1 MVAEPSRPRGQAAL
15 TGPHR
20 GIAMTD
26 PFRVSGRSVI
36 VTGGGTGIGSVIA
49 REFAS
54 RGARVLIASR
64 SREHLEPVAS
74 AIRATG
80 GTIESLA
87 CDVRDHAQVEAMVA
101 RAWDVF
107 GGLDV
112 LINNHGAGF
121 FQRAEEITPNGFGTV
136 VAINLTGTFLCSAA
150 AARRWI
156 AARRGGR
163 IINMSSEAGVYGSPG
178 MAHYGAA
185 KAGVQ
190 NLTRTLAM
198 EWARYD
204 ILVNC
209 IAPGPI
215 DTPEAAA
222 RTWPTPEIRSAV
234 ERSTAVARMGRCEEV
249 AWPCLFF
256 ASEASSYV
264 TGQTLSVDGG
274 PISGLFVQ

>member
-1 MVAEPSRPRGQAAL
+1 MV
-15 TGPHR
+15 
-20 GIAMTD
+20 D
-26 PFRVSGRSVI
+26 PFHVAGKSVI

-49 REFAS
+49 SEFAS
-54 RGARVLIASR
+54 RGAKVLIASR
-64 SREHLEPVAS
+64 SDEHLKPVAT
-74 AIRATG
+74 AIREAG
-80 GTIESLA
+80 GAVEA
-87 CDVRDHAQVEAMVA
+87 VVCDVRDNAQVEAMIE
-101 RAWDVF
+101 RAWNVF

-112 LINNHGAGF
+112 LINNHGATF
-121 FQRAEEITPNGFGTV
+121 FQQAEEITPNGFATI
-136 VAINLTGTFLCSAA
+136 VAINLTGTFLCSTA

-156 AARRGGR
+156 ASRRGGR

-178 MAHYGAA
+178 MVHYGAA

-215 DTPEAAA
+215 DTPEAAV

-234 ERSTAVARMGRCEEV
+234 ERSTAVGRMGRCEEI